1 MERTI
6 VYKADNFINGREVP
20 AGFYLTFA
28 QAKQALEYQ
37 NETDHADGDYGMITE
52 FYVNTEELN
61 EAGLESADKMQV
73 LLDKHYEPKYSYFI

>member
-6 VYKADNFINGREVP
+6 LYKADNFINGREVT
-20 AGFYLTFA
+20 AGFFLTFA

-52 FYVNTEELN
+52 FDVDTRELSGSGLENN
-61 EAGLESADKMQV
+61 EAMQL
-73 LLDKHYEPKYSYFI
+73 LLDKHEEPKYSYFI